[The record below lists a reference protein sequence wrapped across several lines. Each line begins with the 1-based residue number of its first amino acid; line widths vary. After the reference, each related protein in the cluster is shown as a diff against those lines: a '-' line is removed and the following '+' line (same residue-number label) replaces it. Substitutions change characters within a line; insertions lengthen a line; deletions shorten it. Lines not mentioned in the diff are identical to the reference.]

1 MSPSR
6 WRVLIGVLVLAVV
19 AVAGGLAYL
28 LLRDTTTPVGVSDA
42 VDRFRD
48 DGRDRS
54 GSSVVAGGA
63 AAELPPPGVYVYAT
77 EGQDSIDLLG
87 GSTHTYPAE
96 TTLTIT
102 HTGCGIRQRWQP
114 LEERW
119 DEEEV
124 CASDAG
130 RERRKL
136 DAHHEF
142 FGIADDQ
149 AFRCEEGYLLLPAD
163 PEPGATWPTSCRSDD
178 TVLTGTGE
186 VIGLE
191 TREVGGVEVE
201 TVHVRVEEE
210 STGANTGPSSDDY
223 WLRAGDGLLI
233 ERVSTVAT
241 RSDSAVGSAA
251 YAERFTLRLTSLTPR
266 T

>member
-1 MSPSR
+1 MSRWR
-6 WRVLIGVLVLAVV
+6 WRVLIGGAVAAV
-19 AVAGGLAYL
+19 AVAGGVGYL
-28 LLRDTTTPVGVSDA
+28 LLRDTTTPVDVDDA
-42 VDRFRD
+42 VDRFRE
-48 DGRDRS
+48 GGESGS
-54 GSSVVAGGA
+54 GSSILDGAGG
-63 AAELPPPGVYVYAT
+63 ELPPAGVYVYAT
-77 EGQDSIDLLG
+77 DGQDSIDLLG

-102 HTGCGIRQRWQP
+102 HTACGIRQRWQP

-119 DEEEV
+119 DDEEV

-130 RERRKL
+130 RERRTL

-142 FGIADDQ
+142 FGITDDQ
-149 AFRCEEGYLLLPAD
+149 AFRCEAGYLLLPAD
-163 PEPGATWPTSCRSDD
+163 PEPGATWPTNCRSGD

-186 VIGLE
+186 VVGVE
-191 TREVGGVEVE
+191 TREIDGVEVE

-210 STGANTGPSSDDY
+210 SSGANVGPSRDDY
-223 WLRAGDGLLI
+223 WLRTVDGLLI

-241 RSDSAVGSAA
+241 RSDSTVGAAA
-251 YAERFTLRLTSLTPR
+251 YSERFTLRLTSLTPR

>member
-1 MSPSR
+1 MSR
-6 WRVLIGVLVLAVV
+6 WRRRVLLGGAVAAV
-19 AVAGGLAYL
+19 AVAGGVGYL
-28 LLRDTTTPVGVSDA
+28 LLRDTTTPVDVEDA
-42 VDRFRD
+42 VDRFREGD
-48 DGRDRS
+48 ESGS
-54 GSSVVAGGA
+54 GSSILVDGAGG
-63 AAELPPPGVYVYAT
+63 ELPPAGVYVYAT

-87 GSTHTYPAE
+87 GSTHSYPAE

-102 HTGCGIRQRWQP
+102 HTECGVRLRWQP

-119 DEEEV
+119 DDEEV

-130 RERRKL
+130 RERRTL
-136 DAHHEF
+136 DTHHEF
-142 FGIADDQ
+142 FGITDDQ
-149 AFRCEEGYLLLPAD
+149 AFRCEAGYVLLPVD
-163 PEPGATWPTSCRSDD
+163 PEPGATWATSCRSDD

-186 VIGLE
+186 VVGVE
-191 TREVGGVEVE
+191 TREVDGEAVE

-210 STGANTGPSSDDY
+210 SSGANIGPSRDDY
-223 WLRAGDGLLI
+223 WFRAGDGLLV

-241 RSDSAVGSAA
+241 RSDSTVGAAA

>member
-1 MSPSR
+1 
-6 WRVLIGVLVLAVV
+6 VLIGGAVGAV
-19 AVAGGLAYL
+19 AVAGGVGYL
-28 LLRDTTTPVGVSDA
+28 LLRDTTTPVDVEDA
-42 VDRFRD
+42 VDRFREGD
-48 DGRDRS
+48 ENSSASTTLVDG
-54 GSSVVAGGA
+54 AGG
-63 AAELPPPGVYVYAT
+63 ELPAPGVYVYAT
-77 EGQDSIDLLG
+77 DGQDSIDLLG

-102 HTGCGIRQRWQP
+102 HTECGVRQRWQP

-119 DEEEV
+119 DDEEV
-124 CASDAG
+124 CASAVG
-130 RERRKL
+130 RERRTL

-149 AFRCEEGYLLLPAD
+149 AFRCEAGYLLLPTD
-163 PEPGATWPTSCRSDD
+163 PDPGATWSTSCRSDD

-186 VIGLE
+186 VVGIE
-191 TREVGGVEVE
+191 PREVDGEEIE

-210 STGANTGPSSDDY
+210 STGANVGPSRDEY
-223 WLRAGDGLLI
+223 WFRVGDGLLI
-233 ERVSTVAT
+233 ERVSSVAT
-241 RSDSAVGSAA
+241 RSDSAVGAAA